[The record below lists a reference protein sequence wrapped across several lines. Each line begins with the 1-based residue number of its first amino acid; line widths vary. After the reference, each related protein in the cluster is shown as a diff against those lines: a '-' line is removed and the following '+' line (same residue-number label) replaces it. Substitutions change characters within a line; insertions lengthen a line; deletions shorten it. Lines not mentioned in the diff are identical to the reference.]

1 MGVPADR
8 TPLLTSLGKG
18 NNTVG
23 LNDADGTGDT
33 SPQGLFD
40 RVDEDAAEEEHE
52 FLGVFRGG
60 ARRGYTL
67 VPVSKI
73 GAESTR
79 GGGT

>member
-1 MGVPADR
+1 V
-8 TPLLTSLGKG
+8 TSIGKG
-18 NNTVG
+18 NITVG

-40 RVDEDAAEEEHE
+40 RVDEDAAKEEHE

-67 VPVSKI
+67 PPVRNI
-73 GAESTR
+73 GAESTQ